1 MDHQSRNTGHIQSV
15 RNPEGFAGISYAIPE
30 AKNSSVP
37 TFVYASRVHIKKL
50 VTTLCIDRSVKEVG
64 WIHSGE
70 KQAMKVLRRFLR
82 HGLAE
87 YAEARNDPNRN
98 G

>member
-1 MDHQSRNTGHIQSV
+1 
-15 RNPEGFAGISYAIPE
+15 
-30 AKNSSVP
+30 
-37 TFVYASRVHIKKL
+37 VHIKKL

-64 WIHSGE
+64 WIHPGE